1 MLSEKNIKLIVSTLT
16 VVVILVV
23 VILNRKVLSPPSEIP
38 YFIYYLPLTNAL
50 LNGTSF
56 VLLLLSFWAIKN
68 KNIQLHKKLNLAAFI
83 LSALFL
89 ISYVMAHFF
98 LPETIY
104 GDANHNGIL
113 EANELTQVASTR
125 TLYLFILISHILL
138 AAITFPL
145 ILLAFYYGLSNKIT
159 QHKKIVKWAYPL
171 WLYVCFTGPIIYV
184 FLRPYYG
191 F

>member
-1 MLSEKNIKLIVSTLT
+1 MLAEKNIKLIIYILT
-16 VVVILVV
+16 IIVLLVV
-23 VILNRKVLSPPSEIP
+23 VILNRKVLSPPFEFP

-68 KNIQLHKKLNLAAFI
+68 KNISLHKKLNLSAFI

-89 ISYVMAHFF
+89 ISYVTSHFF

-104 GDANHNGIL
+104 GDVNHNGIL
-113 EANELTQVASTR
+113 EDDELAQVVSTR

-138 AAITFPL
+138 AAISFPL
-145 ILLAFYYGLSNKIT
+145 VLFAFYYGLNNKVV
-159 QHKKIVKWAYPL
+159 QHRKIVKWAYPL

>member
-1 MLSEKNIKLIVSTLT
+1 MLAEKNIKLIIYILT
-16 VVVILVV
+16 IIVLLVV
-23 VILNRKVLSPPSEIP
+23 VILNRKVLSPPSEFP

-68 KNIQLHKKLNLAAFI
+68 KNISLHKKLNLSAFI

-89 ISYVMAHFF
+89 ISYVTAHFF

-104 GDANHNGIL
+104 GDVNHNGIL
-113 EANELTQVASTR
+113 EDDELAQVVSTR
-125 TLYLFILISHILL
+125 TIYLFILISHIFL
-138 AAITFPL
+138 AAISFPL
-145 ILLAFYYGLSNKIT
+145 VLFAFYYGLNNKVV
-159 QHKKIVKWAYPL
+159 QHRKIVKWAYPL

>member
-1 MLSEKNIKLIVSTLT
+1 MLAEKNIKLIIYILT
-16 VVVILVV
+16 IIVLLVV
-23 VILNRKVLSPPSEIP
+23 VILNRKVLSPPSEFP

-68 KNIQLHKKLNLAAFI
+68 KNISLHKKLNLSAFI

-89 ISYVMAHFF
+89 ISYVTAHFF

-104 GDANHNGIL
+104 GDVNHNGIL
-113 EANELTQVASTR
+113 EDDELAQVVSTR

-138 AAITFPL
+138 AAISFPL
-145 ILLAFYYGLSNKIT
+145 VLFAFYYGLNNKVV
-159 QHKKIVKWAYPL
+159 QHRKIVKWAYPL

>member
-1 MLSEKNIKLIVSTLT
+1 MLAEKNIKLIIYMLT
-16 VVVILVV
+16 IIVLLVV
-23 VILNRKVLSPPSEIP
+23 VILNRKVLSPPSEFP

-68 KNIQLHKKLNLAAFI
+68 KNISLHKKLNLSAFI

-89 ISYVMAHFF
+89 ISYVTSHFF

-104 GDANHNGIL
+104 GDVNHNGIL
-113 EANELTQVASTR
+113 EDDELAQVVSTR

-138 AAITFPL
+138 AAISFPL
-145 ILLAFYYGLSNKIT
+145 VLFAFYYGLNNKVV
-159 QHKKIVKWAYPL
+159 QHRKIVKWAYPL